1 MSGTHAL
8 VLVFVCCVECRPGRH
23 SRPARPQQFWEA
35 LDPGDVGLC
44 TYACTSSCAT
54 EQTKVR
60 CPRPPLVRTIA
71 CRRAPELDGIEA
83 CS

>member
-35 LDPGDVGLC
+35 LDPGDVSLC

-60 CPRPPLVRTIA
+60 CPRPP
-71 CRRAPELDGIEA
+71 
-83 CS
+83 